1 VRIALLAFVC
11 LIGVSSTVVAAP
23 PVEPFEEAGQAAPF
37 NEIDKH
43 VLGALRAQGVKPA
56 HLSSDAVFVRRVYLD
71 VIGKLPTPA
80 EVRRFMADRASDK
93 RARLIDALLD
103 RPEFA
108 EYWAMKWSDLLRV
121 KAEHPIN
128 LWPNGV
134 QAYYRWI
141 HHSLASNKPY
151 DQFARELLTSSG
163 SNFRV
168 PAVNFYRAIQGES
181 PSAITA
187 AVALTFMGSR
197 IEDWPADRRA
207 RMEVFFSHVRYKPTS
222 EWKEQIIL
230 ADPEPRDTFL
240 GVLPDGKRVT
250 IHPTDDPRVVFA
262 DWLIQPDNDAFTAPI
277 ANRVWTWLVGRG
289 IVQPADDFAADNPPS
304 HPKLLTYLQAE
315 LVRSKYD
322 LKHLYRLILN
332 SRTYQQSSIPQGG
345 NAKAGEQ
352 FAAYTVRPLEAE
364 VLIDALVTLL
374 GSPDEYQSEI
384 PEPFTFVPASQP
396 TVALSD
402 GSITSPF
409 LELFGRP
416 SRDTGLLAERSDKPT
431 DRQALH
437 RLNSTH
443 VQKKIERSWRVKA
456 MTRQA
461 HRDRVKMV
469 TDLYVYILSR
479 RPTDAELG
487 AISDYV
493 KKHNPRQA
501 AHDLVWS
508 LINSK
513 EFLYRH

>member
-1 VRIALLAFVC
+1 MRIALLAFVC
-11 LIGVSSTVVAAP
+11 LCGASSMALAAP
-23 PVEPFEEAGQAAPF
+23 PVEPFEQAGPVTPF
-37 NEIDKH
+37 NEIDEH
-43 VLGALRAQGVKPA
+43 VLASLGAHGETPA
-56 HLSSDAVFVRRVYLD
+56 HLSSDAVFVRRVHLD

-80 EVRRFMADRASDK
+80 EVRGFMADRAPDK
-93 RARLIDALLD
+93 RTRLIDALLE

-108 EYWAMKWSDLLRV
+108 DYWAMKWSDLLRV

-141 HHSLASNKPY
+141 HHSLATNKPY
-151 DQFARELLTSSG
+151 DQFARELLISSG

-197 IEDWPADRRA
+197 VEGWPADQRA
-207 RMEVFFSHVRYKPTS
+207 RMEAFFSHVAYKPTA

-230 ADPEPRDTFL
+230 ADPEPRDTFVA
-240 GVLPDGKRVT
+240 VLPDGVRVT
-250 IHPTDDPRVVFA
+250 VHPTDDPRVLFA
-262 DWLIQPDNDAFTAPI
+262 DWLIQPDNAAFTAPI
-277 ANRVWTWLVGRG
+277 ANRVWTWLMGRG
-289 IVQPADDFAADNPPS
+289 LVHPADAFAPDNPPS
-304 HPKLLTYLQAE
+304 HPKLLAHLQTE
-315 LVRSKYD
+315 LVKSQYD

-332 SRTYQQSSIPQGG
+332 SRTYQQSSIPQGE
-345 NAKAGEQ
+345 NPKASERI
-352 FAAYTVRPLEAE
+352 AAYTVRPLEAE

-374 GSPDEYQSEI
+374 GSPDEYHSEI

-402 GSITSPF
+402 GSMTSPF

-416 SRDTGLLAERSDKPT
+416 SRDTGLLAERSDTPT
-431 DRQALH
+431 DHQALH

-443 VQKKIERSWRVKA
+443 VQRKIERSWRVKA
-456 MTRQA
+456 IAKQA
-461 HRDRVKMV
+461 RGDQAKVI
-469 TDLYVYILSR
+469 TDLYLHILSR
-479 RPTDAELG
+479 RPTDAELA
-487 AISDYV
+487 AIGDYV

-501 AHDLVWS
+501 GNDLVWS